1 MQVPP
6 VVRGIGF
13 AVRSGWRWLVHDFP
27 NIAWP
32 RGLPEPPSAYDGL
45 TFKERLWVHRYVR
58 QQSSRAFVEG
68 VKRGLVNA
76 AWGVR
81 EWLSPPDAAGAGR
94 RDDGV
99 DGRGPM
105 PHHEVG
111 REDVDADRVPVRGEH
126 DEESARAEAG
136 GERAERPQETQAG
149 PRGADTTRG
158 ATWGASRAAAVQDAL
173 RGALPGTK
181 VFVESFLE
189 GYRAGVSDAARP
201 EATQMLREN
210 ADRLREAGIRMA
222 RSAVAEPRPPPTDED
237 KPATSSGGAEPGEPS
252 APRRGADGSQ
262 PSIPGAS
269 PPGFAGRTEGGAQG
283 VGPDESPF
291 NRG

>member
-1 MQVPP
+1 M
-6 VVRGIGF
+6 
-13 AVRSGWRWLVHDFP
+13 
-27 NIAWP
+27 
-32 RGLPEPPSAYDGL
+32 
-45 TFKERLWVHRYVR
+45 R

-136 GERAERPQETQAG
+136 GERAERPQETQAVSTSQRPRRLLSASALWQAACRCVYCVFCRDHEGQTRPVGRRGVRPAQLPSGTRCAG
-149 PRGADTTRG
+149 PC
-158 ATWGASRAAAVQDAL
+158 Q
-173 RGALPGTK
+173 
-181 VFVESFLE
+181 
-189 GYRAGVSDAARP
+189 
-201 EATQMLREN
+201 
-210 ADRLREAGIRMA
+210 
-222 RSAVAEPRPPPTDED
+222 
-237 KPATSSGGAEPGEPS
+237 
-252 APRRGADGSQ
+252 APRCSSS
-262 PSIPGAS
+262 PSWRDIGE
-269 PPGFAGRTEGGAQG
+269 GGTGGRTW
-283 VGPDESPF
+283 
-291 NRG
+291 